1 MGLCA
6 ESHGTVISEVWD
18 PIVNEALNNTHS
30 SSEGRGI
37 CNPRLWVTNRREGQE
52 TTAAVWPGTRL
63 KIVESFLHVMCH
75 TANLLEQPGKM
86 GHVPA
91 QKVHYGTGNS
101 CYGSQAG
108 ISVIR
113 AEEDEAVERGKRNQQ

>member
-37 CNPRLWVTNRREGQE
+37 CNPRLWVTNQREGQE
-52 TTAAVWPGTRL
+52 TTAAVWPGTHL
-63 KIVESFLHVMCH
+63 KTVESFLHVMCH
-75 TANLLEQPGKM
+75 TANLLEQPGEM
-86 GHVPA
+86 GHIPGPESPLWDRQFVLRI
-91 QKVHYGTGNS
+91 TS
-101 CYGSQAG
+101 WDICYQS
-108 ISVIR
+108 
-113 AEEDEAVERGKRNQQ
+113 